1 MKFRAMM
8 QDPEYMREFLYIVQT
23 LSKLAKTCV
32 MKISMDKVYFVAN
45 EESGSAAPLVWVE
58 INPKLYF
65 SEYTMQGVDSEHDPH
80 IVLSVPT
87 LNLGTALSLLRN
99 NPCFCKLKLTN
110 LQFPCLTVDI
120 DATTKSSSDKSRR
133 AMHHVPVDVIPRCDW
148 PNFAVPVVPDCKLVL
163 NMPSNRL
170 IRGLIDKIKNL
181 SPTIIF
187 YATSSG
193 EMNLVAETD
202 MATITTRYQNLE
214 LRAINISEGDKDK
227 EQIEASCS
235 VDCKKTALFF
245 SALQV
250 PSNELSCG
258 IVDDQLIHLEVNI
271 RDGIA
276 IHSKLPAVCV

>member
-8 QDPEYMREFLYIVQT
+8 QDPEYMREFLYIIQT
-23 LSKLAKTCV
+23 LSKLSKTCV

-45 EESGSAAPLVWVE
+45 EESSSTAPLVWVE
-58 INPKLYF
+58 IDPKQYF
-65 SEYTMQGVDSEHDPH
+65 AEYTMQGVDSENDPY
-80 IVLSVPT
+80 IVLNIPT
-87 LNLGTALSLLRN
+87 MNLGTSLSLLRN
-99 NPCFCKLKLTN
+99 NPCYCKLKLTN

-120 DATTKSSSDKSRR
+120 DATAKSSDKSRR

-148 PNFAVPVVPDCKLVL
+148 PHFAVPTIPSCKLVL
-163 NMPSNRL
+163 NVPFNRL

-187 YATSSG
+187 YATSAG
-193 EMNLVAETD
+193 ELNLVAETD

-214 LRAINISEGDKDK
+214 LRTMNPSESDKNK

-245 SALQV
+245 SALQI
-250 PSNELSCG
+250 PSTELSYG
-258 IVDDQLIHLEVNI
+258 IADDRLIHLEVNV
-271 RDGIA
+271 REGIT
-276 IHSKLPAVCV
+276 IHSKLPAVCI

>member
-8 QDPEYMREFLYIVQT
+8 QDPEYMREFLYIIQT

-32 MKISMDKVYFVAN
+32 MKISLDRVYFVAN
-45 EESGSAAPLVWVE
+45 EESGSTAPLVWVE
-58 INPKLYF
+58 IDPQQYF
-65 SEYTMQGVDSEHDPH
+65 AEYTMQGVDSENDPH
-80 IVLSVPT
+80 IVLNIPT

-99 NPCFCKLKLTN
+99 NPSYCKLKLTN
-110 LQFPCLTVDI
+110 LQFPCLTIDI
-120 DATTKSSSDKSRR
+120 DAATKSSDKSRR

-148 PNFAVPVVPDCKLVL
+148 PHFAVPTVPACKLVL
-163 NMPSNRL
+163 NVPSNRL

-187 YATSSG
+187 YATSAG

-214 LRAINISEGDKDK
+214 LRTMNPGESDKNK

-245 SALQV
+245 SALQI
-250 PSNELSCG
+250 PSTELSCG
-258 IVDDQLIHLEVNI
+258 IADDRLIHLEVNV
-271 RDGIA
+271 RDGVT
-276 IHSKLPAVCV
+276 IHSKLPAVCI

>member
-8 QDPEYMREFLYIVQT
+8 QDPEYMREFLYIIQT

-45 EESGSAAPLVWVE
+45 EESCSTAPLVWVE
-58 INPKLYF
+58 IDPKLYF
-65 SEYTMQGVDSEHDPH
+65 SEYTMQGVDDELDPH
-80 IVLSVPT
+80 IVLNVPT

-99 NPCFCKLKLTN
+99 NPCYCKLKLTN
-110 LQFPCLTVDI
+110 LQFPCLTVDV
-120 DATTKSSSDKSRR
+120 DATTKSSDKSRR

-148 PNFAVPVVPDCKLVL
+148 PNYAVPRKPTCKLVL
-163 NMPSNRL
+163 NVPSNRL

-187 YATSSG
+187 YATTSG

-214 LRAINISEGDKDK
+214 LRAMNASESDK
-227 EQIEASCS
+227 EKDQIEASCS

-250 PSNELSCG
+250 PSTELSCG
-258 IVDDQLIHLEVNI
+258 IADDRLIHLEVNI
-271 RDGIA
+271 REGIA
-276 IHSKLPAVCV
+276 IHSILPAVCV

>member
-8 QDPEYMREFLYIVQT
+8 QDPEYMREFLYIIQT
-23 LSKLAKTCV
+23 LSKLAKACV

-45 EESGSAAPLVWVE
+45 EESGSTAPLVWVE
-58 INPKLYF
+58 IDPKQYF
-65 SEYTMQGVDSEHDPH
+65 AEYTMQGVDSEKDPH
-80 IVLSVPT
+80 IVLNIPT
-87 LNLGTALSLLRN
+87 LNLGTALSLL
-99 NPCFCKLKLTN
+99 L
-110 LQFPCLTVDI
+110 DI
-120 DATTKSSSDKSRR
+120 DAATKSSDKSRR

-148 PNFAVPVVPDCKLVL
+148 PHFAVPSIPECKLVL
-163 NMPSNRL
+163 NVPSNRL

-187 YATSSG
+187 YATSAG

-214 LRAINISEGDKDK
+214 LRTINPGDGDKSK

-245 SALQV
+245 SALQI
-250 PSNELSCG
+250 PSTELSCG
-258 IVDDQLIHLEVNI
+258 IADDRLIHLEVNV
-271 RDGIA
+271 RDGVT
-276 IHSKLPAVCV
+276 IHSKLPAVCI